1 MEIGINQW
9 LIGFEVTVYL
19 SFPYCSDLKNL
30 KAIEGRCVTAERH
43 KLKWL
48 NVTKFDKGLTKASA
62 NDALSL
68 SFNCIEP
75 MLDLS
80 SGSVSPCIFV
90 NVES

>member
-43 KLKWL
+43 NLKVKMAKC
-48 NVTKFDKGLTKASA
+48 N
-62 NDALSL
+62 
-68 SFNCIEP
+68 
-75 MLDLS
+75 
-80 SGSVSPCIFV
+80 
-90 NVES
+90 